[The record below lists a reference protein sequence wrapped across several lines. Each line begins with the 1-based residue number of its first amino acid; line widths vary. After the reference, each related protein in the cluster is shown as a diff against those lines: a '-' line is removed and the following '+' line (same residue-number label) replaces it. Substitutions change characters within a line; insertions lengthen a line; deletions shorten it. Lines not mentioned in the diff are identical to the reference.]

1 MLLLLQVQRIAD
13 DLSGAAGD
21 STQATDRLLWAVNA
35 FGESLAEV
43 SSFTFPCNCS
53 NVVMSWGY

>member
-1 MLLLLQVQRIAD
+1 VLLLLLLLLQVQRIAD

-43 SSFTFPCNCS
+43 GRIA
-53 NVVMSWGY
+53 VH